1 MDFIMEN
8 LPIILCAAV
17 GILLL
22 IVEMF
27 MPGFGLPGIAGI
39 VLLLA
44 AIVLTWMEHGSY
56 AGLGAT
62 LAVVAVGGLAVT
74 LSLRSASRG
83 RLSRSPLIL
92 KDDMAGEARQ
102 AAEQL
107 EQFLG
112 KQGTA
117 STVLRP
123 AGIATIDGQRVDV
136 VTRGDFIQQG
146 EDIVVE
152 EVEGARVTVRRAGE
166 RRA

>member
-1 MDFIMEN
+1 MDFVMEN

-17 GILLL
+17 GIVLLV
-22 IVEMF
+22 VEMF
-27 MPGFGLPGIAGI
+27 MPGFGLPGIAGS

-44 AIVLTWMEHGSY
+44 TIVLTWMQHGPY

-62 LAVVAVGGLAVT
+62 LVVVALGGLAVT

-83 RLSRSPLIL
+83 RLSRSPLVL
-92 KDDMAGEARQ
+92 KDDMAGAARL

-112 KQGTA
+112 KRGTA

-123 AGIATIDGQRVDV
+123 AGLSLIHI
-136 VTRGDFIQQG
+136 
-146 EDIVVE
+146 
-152 EVEGARVTVRRAGE
+152 
-166 RRA
+166 